1 VDFTFTRERPMRMG
15 LRTTRIRIVDDAHA
29 TKTAIARS
37 PRPRV
42 GRRARA
48 GRATRSRRHFT
59 HRRSQWCAR
68 CDATRRDATRRD
80 ARARTRTIDGARAR
94 PRAGR
99 RGGVRDGTTRDE
111 DVALSDV
118 GDRARRSGRAMASR
132 ATPWGSRRARM
143 MGKKFAR
150 RVTPRRGRTRA
161 RGREDAR
168 AMGRRGHRHGDIA
181 IERAVGVRRRANES
195 RRGGV
200 ATRTRGATNGARLA
214 LSERR
219 TAARR
224 GRRRAGAAD
233 RARAGWINHP
243 RARRGGRGWVA
254 TPRPRRIVLNR
265 PREAPRLTE
274 RARVFFVLFT
284 VVHWP
289 HLYRAPHQGGANLH
303 RSRRAPNRHQGDWR
317 EDRRGDEG

>member
-1 VDFTFTRERPMRMG
+1 MV
-15 LRTTRIRIVDDAHA
+15 
-29 TKTAIARS
+29 
-37 PRPRV
+37 
-42 GRRARA
+42 RAM
-48 GRATRSRRHFT
+48 
-59 HRRSQWCAR
+59 
-68 CDATRRDATRRD
+68 RRDATRRD
-80 ARARTRTIDGARAR
+80 ARARTRTIEGARAR

-132 ATPWGSRRARM
+132 ATPWGSRCARM

-181 IERAVGVRRRANES
+181 IERAVGVRRRANER
-195 RRGGV
+195 RRGGD

>member
-1 VDFTFTRERPMRMG
+1 MVRAMR
-15 LRTTRIRIVDDAHA
+15 R
-29 TKTAIARS
+29 
-37 PRPRV
+37 
-42 GRRARA
+42 
-48 GRATRSRRHFT
+48 
-59 HRRSQWCAR
+59 
-68 CDATRRDATRRD
+68 DATRRDATRR
-80 ARARTRTIDGARAR
+80 ARTRTIEGARAR

-181 IERAVGVRRRANES
+181 IERAVGVRRRANER
-195 RRGGV
+195 RRGGD

-254 TPRPRRIVLNR
+254 TPRPGRIVLNR

>member
-1 VDFTFTRERPMRMG
+1 MRMG

-42 GRRARA
+42 GRRARV

-68 CDATRRDATRRD
+68 CDATRRAREDEDDRG
-80 ARARTRTIDGARAR
+80 RARETAR
-94 PRAGR
+94 GR

-181 IERAVGVRRRANES
+181 IERAVGVRRRANE
-195 RRGGV
+195 RQRGGD